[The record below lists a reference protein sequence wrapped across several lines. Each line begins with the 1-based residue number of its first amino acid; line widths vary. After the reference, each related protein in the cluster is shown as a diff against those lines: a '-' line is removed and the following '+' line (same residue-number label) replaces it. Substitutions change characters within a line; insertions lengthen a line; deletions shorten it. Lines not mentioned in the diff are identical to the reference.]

1 MATKEYDASSI
12 QILEGLEAVRKRP
25 GMYIGSTDSRGLHY
39 LVWEILDN
47 AVDEAIAGYAKN
59 ITVTIKEDN
68 SVLITDDGRGL
79 PVGKHKSGKDALNI
93 IFTVLHA
100 GGKFDDSEDAAYK
113 TAGGLHGVGASVV
126 NALSDWVDVKSYN
139 KGKIYHQ
146 RYKNGGK
153 NYMEVPEVLGETKK
167 HGSEVWFKPDHTIF
181 STTQYNYSTIKERV
195 RETAYLIKGL
205 TIVLSDE
212 RSKQKETFMFDTG
225 IVDYVNFLSEDHEKI
240 IETPIYFDEMSNQI
254 GVEFAI
260 DYLKDGYGENIHS
273 FVNNVRTKDGGTHE
287 SGFKTALTKTF
298 NEFAYKL
305 GVLKEKDTPFEGPDV
320 RDGLVAVL
328 SLKVPEK
335 VLEFEGQTKEKLGT
349 PIAKTAVED
358 VVSEKLLYFFTENG
372 PIIQNLLQRAYQAR
386 SAREA
391 ARRARDSVRLIKSK
405 TKVEQN
411 LSGKL
416 SPASTKNNKI
426 NELFLVEGDSAGGS
440 AKQGRDRR
448 FQAILPLRGK
458 VLNTEKAS
466 IEEVLKNEELNTM
479 IYTIGAGFG
488 KDFNIKKSNYDKIII
503 MTDADVDGAHIQILL
518 LTFFFRYMTDLITSG
533 HVYVAKPPLY
543 KLEETSTKNKKVV
556 YCYSDEEKDMWMKKL
571 KRYTIQRYKG
581 LGEMNADQLWETTMD
596 PKNRTLIQVKIEDF
610 ADADDAVRILMGDEV
625 EPRKRWIDN
634 NVAFNEIDDYQVEGS
649 EE

>member
-1 MATKEYDASSI
+1 MASKDYDASSI
-12 QILEGLEAVRKRP
+12 QILEGLEPVRKRP

-47 AVDEAIAGYAKN
+47 AVDEAIAGFAKQ
-59 ITVTIKEDN
+59 ITLTIKEDN
-68 SVLITDDGRGL
+68 SVVITDDGRGL
-79 PVGKHKSGKDALNI
+79 PVGKHKSGKDALDI

-100 GGKFDDSEDAAYK
+100 GGKFDDSDDAVYK

-126 NALSDWVDVKSYN
+126 NALSEWVDVKSYKN
-139 KGKIYHQ
+139 GKIYHQ
-146 RYKNGGK
+146 KYQNGGK
-153 NYMEVPEVLGETKK
+153 KKLDAPEVIGETKK

-181 STTQYNYSTIKERV
+181 TTTQFNYSTIKERV
-195 RETAYLIKGL
+195 RETAYLIKNLSITL
-205 TIVLSDE
+205 TDE
-212 RSKQKETFMFDTG
+212 RSKNKETFMYETG
-225 IVDYVNFLSEDHEKI
+225 IVDYVNFLSTDHDKI
-240 IETPIYFDEMSNQI
+240 IENPIYFEEESNQI
-254 GVEFAI
+254 DVEFAI
-260 DYLKDGYGENIHS
+260 DYLRDGYGENIHS

-287 SGFKTALTKTF
+287 SGFKTALTKIF

-305 GVLKEKDTPFEGPDV
+305 GVLKEKDSPFEGPDV

-349 PIAKTAVED
+349 PLAKTAVED
-358 VVSEKLLYFFTENG
+358 VVGDKLLYFFTENQQ
-372 PIIQNLLQRAYQAR
+372 IIQNLLQRAYQAR
-386 SAREA
+386 AAREA
-391 ARRARDSVRLIKSK
+391 ARKARDSVRLIKSK
-405 TKVEQN
+405 TKLEQN

-416 SPASTKNNKI
+416 SPASSKNNKI

-466 IEEVLKNEELNTM
+466 IEDVLKNEELNTM

-518 LTFFFRYMTDLITSG
+518 LTFFFRYMTDLITTG

-543 KLEETSTKNKKVV
+543 KLEETVGKKRVV
-556 YCYSDEEKDMWMKKL
+556 YCYSDEERDQWMSKL
-571 KRYTIQRYKG
+571 KKYIIQRYKG
-581 LGEMNADQLWETTMD
+581 LGEMDAKQLWETTMD
-596 PKNRTLIQVKIEDF
+596 PKNRTLIQVKIDDF
-610 ADADDAVRILMGDEV
+610 ADADESVRVLMGDDV

-634 NVAFNEIDDYQVEGS
+634 NVAFNEIDDYQVE
-649 EE
+649 ENED